1 MPLRIARATIA
12 PAPVLLLLASACV
25 RSPDVERLQDDL
37 TQRFPDCRV
46 VDHDAG
52 EGDDEHVYMQVD
64 AVCATPSERRR
75 RFEVGYRLKDGTW
88 TPFSIRAVPVGESE
102 QQR

>member
-1 MPLRIARATIA
+1 MPPRVARAIIA
-12 PAPVLLLLASACV
+12 PALVLLPLLSACG
-25 RSPDVERLQDDL
+25 RSPDIERLQHDL

-46 VDHDAG
+46 VDHGAG

-75 RFEVGYRLKDGTW
+75 RFELGYRLKDGEW
-88 TPFSIRAVPVGESE
+88 APFSIRALPTGEYDG
-102 QQR
+102 RH

>member
-1 MPLRIARATIA
+1 MTLGVARTTIA
-12 PAPVLLLLASACV
+12 PAPILLLLVSACV
-25 RSPDVERLQDDL
+25 RSPDVERLQRDL

-46 VDHDAG
+46 VDHGAG
-52 EGDDEHVYMQVD
+52 EGDDEHVYMRVD

-75 RFEVGYRLKDGTW
+75 TFELGYRLKDGTW
-88 TPFSIRAVPVGESE
+88 TPFSIRAVPAGESG